1 MTDICLAVAIAEVAI
16 AALLLVRLAAGP
28 TVSDRIVAL
37 NTMSTQ
43 AALAVVFFAAFAG
56 RTVYLDVALWLASF
70 SYLGGHRLVAVPGAG
85 AAVREIIVIVL
96 AVIGLAFSL
105 SAVVGILRMPDVY
118 SRIQCSSKTITM
130 GALPA
135 LIALVVAEG
144 PVSAYGSR
152 ALVIAALILVVNPAA
167 SHALAR
173 AAYKVGV
180 PMWRGAVTDEV
191 AEQAAGGGATGQQ
204 EEPGAGAGR

>member
-1 MTDICLAVAIAEVAI
+1 MREV
-16 AALLLVRLAAGP
+16 
-28 TVSDRIVAL
+28 
-37 NTMSTQ
+37 
-43 AALAVVFFAAFAG
+43 
-56 RTVYLDVALWLASF
+56 
-70 SYLGGHRLVAVPGAG
+70 
-85 AAVREIIVIVL
+85 IVIVL
-96 AVIGLAFSL
+96 AGIGLAFSL

-152 ALVIAALILVVNPAA
+152 ALLIAALIIVVNPAA
-167 SHALAR
+167 SHAVAR

-191 AEQAAGGGATGQQ
+191 AKQAAGGRATGRQ
-204 EEPGAGAGR
+204 EKPGEGAGR